1 MKHYLIPLSVA
12 VSLLA
17 SCSNFIGGYSARSHE
32 HLTSLKAHHIKLID
46 DNTKSASEP
55 KRNFSTTKFSESVDA
70 GELKFREASEYSK
83 SLNDRLRTENIQLL
97 HEIYDEDTSNITKK
111 SRLLTLPEADT
122 LKAPTASAYDIAIK
136 GEQVRKSE

>member
-1 MKHYLIPLSVA
+1 MKHYLLPLSVA

-46 DNTKSASEP
+46 DNTKSSSTPKKVFSAS
-55 KRNFSTTKFSESVDA
+55 KFSESVEA
-70 GELKFREASEYSK
+70 GELKFREASEYSR
-83 SLNDRLRTENIQLL
+83 SLNDDLRTENIQLL
-97 HEIYDEDTSNITKK
+97 HEIYHEDTSNISKK
-111 SRLLTLPEADT
+111 ARLLTLPEAEM